1 MPLFFRNFGGASSQA
16 RKPAAAVSVKTPIAS
31 SPALQV
37 PSTTRPVT
45 QATISSFDST
55 RSDNPQ
61 VLRTPAAVSVSTLVS
76 SSPSSQVPIAILT
89 VTDAP
94 NPAFTPTRTR
104 AKLNTNIAQVFA
116 DLHRTASTNSQLSK
130 LSNIAHQLSDLFERS
145 ERSSDTRLMLAKL
158 KGIVADIVS
167 LLSLLPE
174 IGKPSDAYSH
184 MYRIAIALSDLQEMI
199 EDECEETDVYLY
211 KLSEFSEVKCSSD
224 ADAQAP
230 KIIGRLYAG
239 YQDADVRDSTTSADV
254 ALKPNPG
261 LFKRVLRPERYELND
276 RQVYRGHGANI
287 AVHGDIGGRNKGAV
301 LADFGFGQIAAN
313 GGGFLAENNFEGHE
327 GARFLAMGTVMNAPD
342 GVFLKNI
349 GNLAEVDV
357 AGSKMVSQVG
367 SIFSFSGTDEAPRP
381 PPKH

>member
-145 ERSSDTRLMLAKL
+145 E
-158 KGIVADIVS
+158 
-167 LLSLLPE
+167 
-174 IGKPSDAYSH
+174 
-184 MYRIAIALSDLQEMI
+184 
-199 EDECEETDVYLY
+199 
-211 KLSEFSEVKCSSD
+211 
-224 ADAQAP
+224 
-230 KIIGRLYAG
+230 
-239 YQDADVRDSTTSADV
+239 VRDTYQPAISSSS
-254 ALKPNPG
+254 
-261 LFKRVLRPERYELND
+261 LRLNH
-276 RQVYRGHGANI
+276 RRG
-287 AVHGDIGGRNKGAV
+287 
-301 LADFGFGQIAAN
+301 
-313 GGGFLAENNFEGHE
+313 
-327 GARFLAMGTVMNAPD
+327 
-342 GVFLKNI
+342 
-349 GNLAEVDV
+349 
-357 AGSKMVSQVG
+357 
-367 SIFSFSGTDEAPRP
+367 PRILG
-381 PPKH
+381 